1 MRALLFAC
9 LLGGAAGVALGQGQ
23 FTFGNRVTAAG
34 IDAPFFRPLEDG
46 TLVKLEGPAYLAQ
59 AYLGLEAG
67 SLSPV
72 GPVLPFRTGP
82 AAGYIT
88 STAVKVEGIPGGT
101 TVVVQMRAW
110 EAARGGFYEAAV
122 AAGGYHGASNSLLL
136 TLSEPPGVPTAMIGL
151 QSFTLIPE
159 PTTLALAVLGAAAL
173 LARRR
178 GC

>member
-9 LLGGAAGVALGQGQ
+9 FLGGAAGVALGQGQ
-23 FTFGNRVTAAG
+23 FNFGNRVTAAG
-34 IDAPFFRPLEDG
+34 IDAPFYLPG
-46 TLVKLEGPAYLAQ
+46 GVTKLEGPAYLAQ

-67 SLSPV
+67 SLAPV
-72 GPVLPFRTGP
+72 GPVLPFRTGA

-88 STAVKVEGIPGGT
+88 STSVTVDGIPGGT

-110 EAARGGFYEAAV
+110 EAAKGGIYEAAV
-122 AAGGYHGASNSLLL
+122 AAGGYYGASAPVSL
-136 TLSEPPGVPTAMIGL
+136 TLSEPPGAPTDMVGL

-159 PTTLALAVLGAAAL
+159 PTTLTLAVLGAAAL

-178 GC
+178 GR